1 MVFDIIR
8 TNVIKICYIIVCTDG
23 TGTESDKANADSPKK
38 SKNVSSSNGSDG
50 KKDSNAGI
58 DPGYESSR
66 IGEETGPAKNQ
77 QQQAHKDN
85 HGDKQPGTFAGTN
98 AEHKSLL
105 LGPQGTG
112 REGELKTEAL
122 IFKRKKILNS
132 CF

>member
-1 MVFDIIR
+1 MLLFYIDIL
-8 TNVIKICYIIVCTDG
+8 THVIKICYIIVCIDG
-23 TGTESDKANADSPKK
+23 TGTETDKTNADSPKK
-38 SKNVSSSNGSDG
+38 SKNVSNSNGSDG

-112 REGELKTEAL
+112 REGERKTEAL
-122 IFKRKKILNS
+122 IFKCN
-132 CF
+132 

>member
-1 MVFDIIR
+1 MLVFYIDILIR
-8 TNVIKICYIIVCTDG
+8 THVIKICYIIVCIDG
-23 TGTESDKANADSPKK
+23 TGTETDKTNADSPKK
-38 SKNVSSSNGSDG
+38 SKNVSNSNGSDG

-112 REGELKTEAL
+112 REGEWKTEAL
-122 IFKRKKILNS
+122 IFFRS
-132 CF
+132 Y